1 MILSINRPVA
11 NIYKYKNLK
20 SEVVTQMIYGEK
32 FIAQKKYGSFFKGY
46 KEYDGY
52 KGYIRSND
60 LRIFKERPTHKIVV
74 GKCNV
79 YKKPSE
85 KFKLKIEF
93 FLNSRI
99 RIKKSKNNF
108 YQFDKFWIKKNNI
121 KPIHF
126 KEKKFI
132 NVTKKFLGTKY
143 LWGGNT
149 KKGIDCSAL
158 VQESLKTMNIY
169 CPRDSRDQRIFF
181 KKDINIKNIRSG
193 DLLFWK
199 GHVAIALNKK
209 KLIHAFGPK
218 KKVVIMDI
226 QKTIQSILKNSSL
239 KLLNI
244 KRVPTS

>member
-1 MILSINRPVA
+1 
-11 NIYKYKNLK
+11 
-20 SEVVTQMIYGEK
+20 
-32 FIAQKKYGSFFKGY
+32 FFKGY

-60 LRIFKERPTHKIVV
+60 IRIFKERPTHKIVV

-121 KPIHF
+121 KPIQF
-126 KEKKFI
+126 QEKKFI

-169 CPRDSRDQRIFF
+169 CPRDSRDQRVFF

-193 DLLFWK
+193 DLLF
-199 GHVAIALNKK
+199 
-209 KLIHAFGPK
+209 
-218 KKVVIMDI
+218 
-226 QKTIQSILKNSSL
+226 
-239 KLLNI
+239 
-244 KRVPTS
+244 

>member
-1 MILSINRPVA
+1 MILSVNRPVA
-11 NIYKYKNLK
+11 NIYKYKNIK
-20 SEVVTQMIYGEK
+20 SEVVTQIIYGEK

-85 KFKLKIEF
+85 KFKSKIEF

-99 RIKKSKNNF
+99 KIKKSKNNF
-108 YQFDKFWIKKNNI
+108 YQFDKFWIKKNDI

>member
-1 MILSINRPVA
+1 MILSVNRPVA
-11 NIYKYKNLK
+11 NIYKYKNIK
-20 SEVVTQMIYGEK
+20 SEVVTQIIYGEK

-85 KFKLKIEF
+85 KFKSKIEF

-99 RIKKSKNNF
+99 KIKKSKNNF
-108 YQFDKFWIKKNNI
+108 YQFDKFWIKKNDI

-226 QKTIQSILKNSSL
+226 QKTIQNILKNSSL

>member
-1 MILSINRPVA
+1 MLLSVNRSVA
-11 NIYKYKNLK
+11 NIYKYKNIK

-46 KEYDGY
+46 REYDGY

-218 KKVVIMDI
+218 KKVVIMNI
-226 QKTIQSILKNSSL
+226 QKTINSILKNSSL

>member
-1 MILSINRPVA
+1 MILSVNRPVA

-60 LRIFKERPTHKIVV
+60 LRIFKERPTYKIVV

-226 QKTIQSILKNSSL
+226 QKTIQSILKNSNL

>member
-1 MILSINRPVA
+1 MILSVNRPFA

-74 GKCNV
+74 GKCYV

-85 KFKLKIEF
+85 KFKLKIDF

-108 YQFDKFWIKKNNI
+108 YQFDKFWIKKKNI

-132 NVTKKFLGTKY
+132 NVTKKFLGAKY

-169 CPRDSRDQRIFF
+169 CPRDSRDQKIFF

-226 QKTIQSILKNSSL
+226 QKTIQSILKNSNL

>member
-1 MILSINRPVA
+1 MILSINRPFA
-11 NIYKYKNLK
+11 NIYKYQNLR

-32 FIAQKKYGSFFKGY
+32 FIAQKKYGNFFKGY

-52 KGYIRSND
+52 KGYIRSNEI
-60 LRIFKERPTHKIVV
+60 RIFKERPTHKIVV

-79 YKKPSE
+79 YKKPS
-85 KFKLKIEF
+85 KKYKLKIEF

-108 YQFDKFWIKKNNI
+108 YQFDKFWIEKNNI

-132 NVTKKFLGTKY
+132 NVAKKFLGTKY

-169 CPRDSRDQRIFF
+169 CPRDSGDQRIFF
-181 KKDINIKNIRSG
+181 KKNINVKNIRSG

-199 GHVAIALNKK
+199 GHVAVALNKK

>member
-1 MILSINRPVA
+1 MILSVNRPVA

-132 NVTKKFLGTKY
+132 NVTKKFLGAKY

>member
-1 MILSINRPVA
+1 MLLSVNRPVA
-11 NIYKYKNLK
+11 NIYKYKNIK

-93 FLNSRI
+93 FLNSRV

-132 NVTKKFLGTKY
+132 NVTKKFLGAKY